1 MKLSRCSVV
10 LWILA
15 LVTIPFA
22 QPRAAAAPLAGSGET
37 TLVDA
42 VQRRDLAEINTL
54 LAQDA
59 DVNEPQPD
67 GTTAVH
73 WAAHHGDV
81 DLLNR
86 LIAAGGAVQAMNRYG
101 VTPIWEAA
109 SNGHAGVVKALLR
122 GGADPNTTRGDSG
135 ETILMIAA
143 RSGHVDV
150 LQRLVAHGA
159 NVNVRERI
167 REQTALMWAAA
178 EQHPEVVRLLVEA
191 GAEIGVASSTGLTP
205 LMFGIRSG
213 SIDVTRELLDL
224 GADLHAMAP
233 DDACGVRRQVDC
245 QYRTGTTMLVLAMI
259 NAHWELANFLLD
271 RGADPNAADPHG
283 HAIHVLTF
291 MRRATNRGLSA
302 WLPRRPSGTITSL
315 ELAEAL
321 LAHGA
326 EVNDRY
332 SEARTPRHMAF
343 GSGRTSFVGATP
355 LYIASKNGDIELMKF
370 LIANGADPLITTSQN
385 VTPLLAA
392 AGVGYTGGESP
403 GTPEEAFEAV
413 KLLWDLGSDAQAT
426 VDFGETETGGRG
438 GGYRRESWDG
448 ATALHGAVIKEAKEL
463 LEWLIEQGLPL
474 DHKNKGGKTAL
485 DLARG
490 SGLSIT
496 WHVYPEMADVIRTA
510 MIAQGLP
517 ISEPTDADST
527 QEGN

>member
-1 MKLSRCSVV
+1 MTLSRASVV
-10 LWILA
+10 FWIVG
-15 LVTIPFA
+15 LVTIWLA
-22 QPRAAAAPLAGSGET
+22 QPRAAAAPLAGGRDT

-42 VQRRDLAEINTL
+42 VQRRDVAEINTL

-67 GTTAVH
+67 GTTAMH

-81 DLLNR
+81 DLLSR
-86 LIAAGGAVQAMNRYG
+86 LIAAGGDVQTMNRYG
-101 VTPIWEAA
+101 VTPIWQAA
-109 SNGHAGVVKALLR
+109 SNGHTAGVEALLR
-122 GGADPNTTRGDSG
+122 DGADPNTARGDSG

-191 GAEIGVASSTGLTP
+191 GADLGMASSTGITP
-205 LMFGIRSG
+205 LMFAIRSG
-213 SIDVTRELLDL
+213 GIDVTRELLDL
-224 GADLHAMAP
+224 GADLNALAA
-233 DDACGVRRQVDC
+233 DD
-245 QYRTGTTMLVLAMI
+245 TTMLVLALI

-271 RGADPNAADPHG
+271 RGADPNRADPHG

-315 ELAEAL
+315 KLAEAL

-332 SEARTPRHMAF
+332 SIARTPRHMAF
-343 GSGRTSFVGATP
+343 GGGGTSFVGATS
-355 LYIASKNGDIELMKF
+355 LYIASKSGDVEFMKF
-370 LIANGADPLITTSQN
+370 LTANGADPLITTSQN

-392 AGVGYTGGESP
+392 AGVGYTAGESP

-413 KLLWDLGSDAQAT
+413 KLLWDLGSDVKAT
-426 VDFGETETGGRG
+426 VDFAETGGGG
-438 GGYRRESWDG
+438 GGYSRESWDG
-448 ATALHGAVIKEAKEL
+448 ATALHGAVIRESKEL

-474 DHKNKGGKTAL
+474 DHKNKGGNTPL

-517 ISEPTDADST
+517 IPEPTDADST
-527 QEGN
+527 QQGE

>member
-1 MKLSRCSVV
+1 MTLSRSSVV
-10 LWILA
+10 FWIVA

-42 VQRRDLAEINTL
+42 VQRHDLAEINTL
-54 LAQDA
+54 LAQGA

-101 VTPIWEAA
+101 VTPIWPAA
-109 SNGHAGVVKALLR
+109 GNGHAAVVEALLR
-122 GGADPNTTRGDSG
+122 GGADPNTARGDSG

-143 RSGHVDV
+143 RNGHVDV
-150 LQRLVAHGA
+150 LQRLVAQGA
-159 NVNVRERI
+159 NVNVSERI

-191 GAEIGVASSTGLTP
+191 GADLGAASSTGITP

-213 SIDVTRELLDL
+213 GIDVTRELLDL
-224 GADLHAMAP
+224 GADLNARAP
-233 DDACGVRRQVDC
+233 DE
-245 QYRTGTTMLVLAMI
+245 TTMLVLALI

-271 RGADPNAADPHG
+271 RGADPNGADPHG

-291 MRRATNRGLSA
+291 MRRATNRGLSP

-315 ELAEAL
+315 ELAKAL

-332 SEARTPRHMAF
+332 SNSGRPRHMAF
-343 GSGRTSFVGATP
+343 GGGRTSFTGATS
-355 LYIASKNGDIELMKF
+355 LYIASKNGDVEFMKF
-370 LIANGADPLITTSQN
+370 LIANGADPLIVTGQN

-392 AGVGYTGGESP
+392 AGVGYTAGESP

-413 KLLWDLGSDAQAT
+413 KLLHDLGSDVQAT
-426 VDFGETETGGRG
+426 VDFGGTGGGG
-438 GGYRRESWDG
+438 GGYSRETWDG
-448 ATALHGAVIKEAKEL
+448 ATALHGAVIRESKEL

-474 DHKNKGGKTAL
+474 DHKDKGGHTPL

-496 WHVYPEMADVIRTA
+496 WHVYPEMADVLRTA

-517 ISEPTDADST
+517 IPERSDADST
-527 QEGN
+527 QGN

>member
-42 VQRRDLAEINTL
+42 VQRHDLAEINTL

-101 VTPIWEAA
+101 VTPIWQAA
-109 SNGHAGVVKALLR
+109 SNGHAAVVEALLR
-122 GGADPNTTRGDSG
+122 GGADPNTARGDSG

-143 RSGHVDV
+143 RSGHIDV

-178 EQHPEVVRLLVEA
+178 EQHPEVVRLLVAA
-191 GAEIGVASSTGLTP
+191 GADLGVASSTGITP

-224 GADLHAMAP
+224 GADLHTLAP
-233 DDACGVRRQVDC
+233 DD
-245 QYRTGTTMLVLAMI
+245 TTMLVLAMI
-259 NAHWELANFLLD
+259 NAHWELADFLLD
-271 RGADPNAADPHG
+271 RGADPNGADPHG

-291 MRRATNRGLSA
+291 MRRALNRGLSA

-326 EVNDRY
+326 DVNDRY
-332 SEARTPRHMAF
+332 SDANYPQHMALGMF
-343 GSGRTSFVGATP
+343 SPTSYAGATS
-355 LYIASKNGDIELMKF
+355 LYIASKNGDIELMRF
-370 LIANGADPLITTSQN
+370 LIANGADPLIATSQN

-392 AGVGYTGGESP
+392 AGVGYTAGESP

-413 KLLWDLGSDAQAT
+413 KLLWDLGSDVQAT
-426 VDFGETETGGRG
+426 VDFGGTGGG
-438 GGYRRESWDG
+438 GSGYSRESWDG

-474 DHKNKGGKTAL
+474 DHKDKGGNTAL

-517 ISEPTDADST
+517 IPEPTDADST
-527 QEGN
+527 QQDD